1 MSLQPT
7 FYPTEAESHGATP
20 SQYGFVFGCSSLAA
34 FAFGPVFG
42 TYGVRIGPKLL
53 YNLGGLTQ
61 GIVGVLFGSLDY
73 VQNTAGLFS
82 LLQSWN
88 GKESMSCLLLHWV
101 MLSIVWIFK
110 E

>member
-34 FAFGPVFG
+34 FAFGPIFG

-82 LLQSWN
+82 LLQS
-88 GKESMSCLLLHWV
+88 
-101 MLSIVWIFK
+101 
-110 E
+110 

>member
-34 FAFGPVFG
+34 FAFGPIFG
-42 TYGVRIGPKLL
+42 AYGVRIGPKLL

-73 VQNTAGLFS
+73 VQNTTGLFS
-82 LLQSWN
+82 LLKS
-88 GKESMSCLLLHWV
+88 
-101 MLSIVWIFK
+101 
-110 E
+110 